1 MLSIIVYSQF
11 TYFLDY
17 LQSKKWCENDYYV
30 VILQHFWTILV
41 QKCCRITIFDYCN
54 SNDIN
59 KLLDNG
65 YIEIVEGEID
75 SSQLQIDE
83 YLYTYVK
90 EFDIFMCLNLEKYEE
105 FVKVQAI
112 YDKCKKCSNV
122 DYLIPYNFKE
132 DWICNSCILD
142 IKN

>member
-1 MLSIIVYSQF
+1 MPTPTHDFIGKMIVTYGF
-11 TYFLDY
+11 TPNGAIN
-17 LQSKKWCENDYYV
+17 KKELESVD
-30 VILQHFWTILV
+30 
-41 QKCCRITIFDYCN
+41 IFDYCN

-59 KLLDNG
+59 KLLENG

-90 EFDIFMCLNLEKYEE
+90 ELDIFMCLNLEKYEE

-142 IKN
+142 IKKLIIKSAF

>member
-1 MLSIIVYSQF
+1 MPTPTHDFIGKMLVTYGF
-11 TYFLDY
+11 TLNGAIN
-17 LQSKKWCENDYYV
+17 KKELESVD
-30 VILQHFWTILV
+30 
-41 QKCCRITIFDYCN
+41 IFDYCN

-59 KLLDNG
+59 QLLDNG

-112 YDKCKKCSNV
+112 YDKCKKCSNF
-122 DYLIPYNFKE
+122 DYLI
-132 DWICNSCILD
+132 ILQK
-142 IKN
+142 IGFVILVF